1 MSWEP
6 REELTLY
13 DTQIWDVGKDLHQDQ
28 LAVQVRA
35 MTGSQCAWYCVF
47 ILGHKAVSGVGHKPS
62 PSVLHFP
69 GWDLVS
75 FAAFDC

>member
-47 ILGHKAVSGVGHKPS
+47 ILGHKPS

-75 FAAFDC
+75 FAAFDF